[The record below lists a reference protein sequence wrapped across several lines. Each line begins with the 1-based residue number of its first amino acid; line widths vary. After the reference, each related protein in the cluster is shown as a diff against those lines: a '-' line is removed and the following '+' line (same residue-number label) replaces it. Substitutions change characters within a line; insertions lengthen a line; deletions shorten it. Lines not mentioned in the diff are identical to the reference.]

1 MMNKEMMKRL
11 RTAGNY
17 QRKALRALFPEEVG
31 SHLDVIEGELKEMF
45 KEIVL
50 EMVMECR
57 KDNSENGE
65 SKSGTSKTK
74 KVDIQ

>member
-1 MMNKEMMKRL
+1 MNKEMMKTL

-45 KEIVL
+45 KEIAL

>member
-1 MMNKEMMKRL
+1 MNKEMMRRL

-17 QRKALRALFPEEVG
+17 QRKALRALFPEEVS

-45 KEIVL
+45 KEIAL

-57 KDNSENGE
+57 KDDSENCE
-65 SKSGTSKTK
+65 SQAKTSKTK
-74 KVDIQ
+74 KVDVQ

>member
-1 MMNKEMMKRL
+1 MNKEVMKRL

-17 QRKALRALFPEEVG
+17 QRKALRALFPEEVS

-45 KEIVL
+45 KEIAL

-57 KDNSENGE
+57 KDNSEKGE
-65 SKSGTSKTK
+65 SKAGTSKTK

>member
-1 MMNKEMMKRL
+1 MNKEMMKRL